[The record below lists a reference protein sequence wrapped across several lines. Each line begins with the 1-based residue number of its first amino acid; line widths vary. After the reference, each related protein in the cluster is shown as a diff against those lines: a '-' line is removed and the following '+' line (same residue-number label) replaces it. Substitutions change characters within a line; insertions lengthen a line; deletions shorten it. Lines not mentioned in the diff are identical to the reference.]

1 MRIVGSGS
9 SAAAAT
15 VLVVLLAAPAA
26 GAREARA
33 GGDRAGL
40 RFHTEVVRDPLSNGI
55 EAFRMLVPKGWVR
68 RGGAVWNLRYSNV
81 ASVAMTVTD
90 ARSHRELQAFPLI
103 PQVWDPNRY
112 VGPLGGNYLGM
123 EVRQPVSAAA
133 LIEQLIVPAFRGNL
147 RPALVRRVT
156 LPKVARALTAKGKGA
171 VTSSSYDAARVRIAY
186 TQNGRAMEEDFYA
199 IVSYTTSPALPGMTI
214 WRPEILYSFKA
225 PRGKLDASARVLQTM
240 ISSVRT
246 SLKWYAGYRYVFDLW
261 VKGQMQA
268 INAAGQLSK
277 SIASANDEISRSTR
291 EAWESEQ
298 ASYDRVYG
306 EISNQIRGVETYQN
320 PFEGPR
326 RATERLQ
333 LCLGLR
339 QRRLRALR
347 QRRLQPE
354 RRLGRRMA
362 AAPHGRIDSRRR
374 NTAPGR

>member
-1 MRIVGSGS
+1 
-9 SAAAAT
+9 
-15 VLVVLLAAPAA
+15 
-26 GAREARA
+26 
-33 GGDRAGL
+33 
-40 RFHTEVVRDPLSNGI
+40 
-55 EAFRMLVPKGWVR
+55 
-68 RGGAVWNLRYSNV
+68 
-81 ASVAMTVTD
+81 
-90 ARSHRELQAFPLI
+90 
-103 PQVWDPNRY
+103 
-112 VGPLGGNYLGM
+112 M

-246 SLKWYAGYRYVFDLW
+246 SLKRYAGYHYVFDLW